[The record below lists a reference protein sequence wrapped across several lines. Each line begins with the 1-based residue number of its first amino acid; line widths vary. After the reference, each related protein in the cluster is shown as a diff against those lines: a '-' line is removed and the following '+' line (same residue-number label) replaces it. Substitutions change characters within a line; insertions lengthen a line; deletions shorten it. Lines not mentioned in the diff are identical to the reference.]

1 MPYNRRPQRA
11 ASNPAKRDNS
21 SLSSKVFVRVSFD
34 FAQDHELVE
43 WRRFEGTYRPV
54 FVRSA
59 LAREY
64 MNMIMVRKDYSVRS
78 SKPNPCMPGLGQG
91 HGKKRHLHAQ
101 VDVSSINNPEA
112 PFDLESLDLEAFRP
126 RAQGRGALDR
136 LMAERKH
143 RGHLLS

>member
-21 SLSSKVFVRVSFD
+21 SLSSRAFVRVSFD

-54 FVRSA
+54 FVRPA

-91 HGKKRHLHAQ
+91 HGKKDISMLRLTFLPLITLKRHSAL
-101 VDVSSINNPEA
+101 SRSTLRPFGPELKA
-112 PFDLESLDLEAFRP
+112 EGLSTGSWP
-126 RAQGRGALDR
+126 RGSTGVIC
-136 LMAERKH
+136 
-143 RGHLLS
+143 